1 MSRIPIAR
9 KEAILNKMLSPHPP
23 TVSSLSKQE
32 GISEPTLYDWRKQLR
47 KTGRA
52 VPEPDRTS
60 ESWSAQTKFAVVV
73 ETAAL
78 NEAQLAEYCR
88 SKGLYP
94 EQVKAWRETAI
105 ASQDEARQ
113 VNAQEHHQA
122 KGYRKQIKQLER
134 EISRK
139 NSALAEA
146 AALLILQKKMRALW
160 EGGEDE

>member
-23 TVSSLSKQE
+23 TVSSLSRQE
-32 GISEPTLYDWRKQLR
+32 GISEPTLYNWRKQLR
-47 KTGRA
+47 QTGRA

-60 ESWSAQTKFAVVV
+60 ENWSAQTKFAVVV

-78 NEAQLAEYCR
+78 NEVDLAEYCR
-88 SKGLYP
+88 TKGLYP
-94 EQVKAWRETAI
+94 EQVKGWRDAAI
-105 ASQDEARQ
+105 AAQDESRDAVTDR
-113 VNAQEHHQA
+113 NHLA

-134 EISRK
+134 EITRK

>member
-23 TVSSLSKQE
+23 TVSSLSRQE
-32 GISEPTLYDWRKQLR
+32 GISEPTLYNWRKQLR
-47 KTGRA
+47 QTGRA

-60 ESWSAQTKFAVVV
+60 ENWSAQTKFAVVV

-78 NEAQLAEYCR
+78 NEVDLAEYCR
-88 SKGLYP
+88 TKGLYP
-94 EQVKAWRETAI
+94 EQVKGWRDAAI
-105 ASQDEARQ
+105 AAQDENRDAVTDR
-113 VNAQEHHQA
+113 NHLA

-134 EISRK
+134 EITRK

>member
-1 MSRIPIAR
+1 MSRIPTAR

-23 TVSSLSKQE
+23 TVSALSKQE
-32 GISEPTLYDWRKQLR
+32 GISEPTLYNWRKQLR
-47 KTGRA
+47 QTGRA

-73 ETAAL
+73 ETAAF
-78 NEAQLAEYCR
+78 NETELAEYCR
-88 SKGLYP
+88 SKGLYQ
-94 EQVKAWRETAI
+94 EQVKAWRDAAI
-105 ASQDEARQ
+105 AVQDAHRDTASDNDQLAR
-113 VNAQEHHQA
+113 
-122 KGYRKQIKQLER
+122 GYRKQIKQLER
-134 EISRK
+134 EIARK

>member
-1 MSRIPIAR
+1 M
-9 KEAILNKMLSPHPP
+9 
-23 TVSSLSKQE
+23 
-32 GISEPTLYDWRKQLR
+32 
-47 KTGRA
+47 
-52 VPEPDRTS
+52 PEPDRTS

-113 VNAQEHHQA
+113 ASAQEQHQA

-134 EISRK
+134 EITGK

-146 AALLILQKKMRALW
+146 AALLIHL
-160 EGGEDE
+160 

>member
-23 TVSSLSKQE
+23 TVSALSKQE
-32 GISEPTLYDWRKQLR
+32 GISEPTLYNWRKQLR
-47 KTGRA
+47 QTGRA

-113 VNAQEHHQA
+113 ASAQEHHQA

-134 EISRK
+134 EITRK

>member
-32 GISEPTLYDWRKQLR
+32 GISEPTLYNWRKQLR
-47 KTGRA
+47 QTGRA

-113 VNAQEHHQA
+113 ALAQGQHQA
-122 KGYRKQIKQLER
+122 KGCYGKPDKHTV
-134 EISRK
+134 
-139 NSALAEA
+139 A
-146 AALLILQKKMRALW
+146 AALQHRARSTNRPAIQPRRPTRSGL
-160 EGGEDE
+160 GT

>member
-23 TVSSLSKQE
+23 TISSLSKQE
-32 GISEPTLYDWRKQLR
+32 GISEPTLYNWRQQLR
-47 KTGRA
+47 QTGRA

-78 NEAQLAEYCR
+78 NEVELAQYCR

-94 EQVKAWRETAI
+94 EQVKAWRDTAI

-113 VNAQEHHQA
+113 VSSQEQHQA

-134 EISRK
+134 EITRK

>member
-23 TVSSLSKQE
+23 TVSSLSKQV
-32 GISEPTLYDWRKQLR
+32 GISEPTLYNWRKQLR
-47 KTGRA
+47 QTGRA

-105 ASQDEARQ
+105 ASQNEARQ

-134 EISRK
+134 EITRK

>member
-1 MSRIPIAR
+1 MSRISIAR
-9 KEAILNKMLSPHPP
+9 KEAILNKMLSAHPP

-32 GISEPTLYDWRKQLR
+32 GISEPTLYNWRKQLR
-47 KTGRA
+47 QTGRA

-113 VNAQEHHQA
+113 ASAQEHHQA

-134 EISRK
+134 EITRK

-160 EGGEDE
+160 EEGEDE

>member
-9 KEAILNKMLSPHPP
+9 KEAILNTMLSPHPP

-32 GISEPTLYDWRKQLR
+32 GISEPTLYNWRKQLFQ
-47 KTGRA
+47 TGRA
-52 VPEPDRTS
+52 LPEPDRTS

-78 NEAQLAEYCR
+78 NEAQLAKYCR
-88 SKGLYP
+88 SKGLYA
-94 EQVKAWRETAI
+94 EQVKVWRETAI

-113 VNAQEHHQA
+113 ASAQEQHQA

-134 EISRK
+134 EITRK

-146 AALLILQKKMRALW
+146 AALLILQKKMRTLW